1 MTRFDEVTRLRELEK
16 KAMPAPWTIKTP
28 EHNDGY
34 QETWI
39 VGPGETGVMPIF
51 DDEDDH
57 LNVAM
62 RNASPWLLEVAGC
75 FQKGDAH
82 ELDVMSTFFSIP
94 REGMTTTS
102 YQKWLQWALVL
113 TRLQKAAEI
122 MEERE

>member
-16 KAMPAPWTIKTP
+16 KAMPAPWAIKTP

-62 RNASPWLLEVAGC
+62 RNASPWLLEAAAC
-75 FQKGDAH
+75 FQPGDAD
-82 ELDVMSTFFSIP
+82 LLRWMRTA
-94 REGMTTTS
+94 EGDAGDGSLEEVHDAIESLLIRME
-102 YQKWLQWALVL
+102 
-113 TRLQKAAEI
+113 KAAEI
-122 MEERE
+122 MEGQE

>member
-1 MTRFDEVTRLRELEK
+1 MSPRFDEVARLNNLLGRREAIVDREKDTR
-16 KAMPAPWTIKTP
+16 TIN
-28 EHNDGY
+28 HG
-34 QETWI
+34 I
-39 VGPGETGVMPIF
+39 VERMEI
-51 DDEDDH
+51 DQDI
-57 LNVAM
+57 
-62 RNASPWLLEVAGC
+62 RNAARWLTEVAGC

-122 MEERE
+122 MEEKE